1 MRCPYFY
8 AKSVLRNF
16 NRKGVR
22 KMLTAKQE
30 ACIELMVEGK
40 LTQKKIA
47 SQIKVTEQ
55 TICGWKKND
64 EFMAEYE
71 SRLKKRIKSS
81 AAKAFQT
88 MSGLLE
94 AKNDMVRLQAAK
106 DILDRSGFK
115 PGDNISLSV
124 EPVVI
129 VNDLTE

>member
-1 MRCPYFY
+1 
-8 AKSVLRNF
+8 
-16 NRKGVR
+16 
-22 KMLTAKQE
+22 MLTAKQE